1 MPTIM
6 AKRWPAIL
14 ALPLVLMVGAATIFY
29 FHNMYAVVGMLFWL
43 AVGFLW
49 RFGIRKFVF
58 FFVPMAMTPSS
69 RRWVKDKQASF
80 THRVE
85 VLWRLLRR
93 DWSSLSL
100 SLKLTLGF
108 PFVLAVLLI
117 AGVAIVLR
125 QPRLIPGA
133 NIVIV
138 FVREIAVRRL
148 VPFVGRFTIGRAL
161 MRIFPLIAAFIGP
174 KIAAWVGSRYYKT
187 RRQSMRAAVRRRR
200 AYTRRVTALIK
211 ALRYIPEVPTGRPW
225 D

>member
-1 MPTIM
+1 MTAM
-6 AKRWPAIL
+6 TKRWPAIL
-14 ALPLVLMVGAATIFY
+14 ALPLVIFGGAVAVFY
-29 FHNMYAVVGMLFWL
+29 FHNIVAL
-43 AVGFLW
+43 AGLLASLALGFLW
-49 RFGIRKFVF
+49 RFGLRKFLF

-69 RRWVKDKQASF
+69 RRWVRNRQASF
-80 THRVE
+80 THRVQ

-100 SLKLTLGF
+100 SLKLTLGL
-108 PFVLAVLLI
+108 PFVVAVLLI

-148 VPFVGRFTIGRAL
+148 VPFVGRFTIGRTL
-161 MRIFPLIAAFIGP
+161 MRIFPLIAALIGP
-174 KIAAWVGSRYYKT
+174 KVAQWVGSRYYKT

-200 AYTRRVTALIK
+200 AYT
-211 ALRYIPEVPTGRPW
+211 
-225 D
+225 